1 MATTKPRITITLE
14 PRVYELLRSISENS
28 HQPMSAFVGELLS
41 ESIPVLERMAV
52 TFQQIVQ
59 VKDQQLQQIASAA
72 DDAQRSLEPVLQQV
86 LGQYDIFMADAGLS
100 GAVTVTE
107 NGSGSAGVVV
117 GATSDARPGA
127 TTSRPRTNRGATN
140 STPKARKPNT
150 GKASKGS

>member
-59 VKDQQLQQIASAA
+59 VKDQQLQQIASAV
-72 DDAQRSLEPVLQQV
+72 DDAQRSIEPVLQQV
-86 LGQYDIFMADAGLS
+86 IGQFDIFLDQSLTQKSKVG
-100 GAVTVTE
+100 
-107 NGSGSAGVVV
+107 V
-117 GATSDARPGA
+117 GAIEAGETPTAEEAFRPKSA
-127 TTSRPRTNRGATN
+127 TSRPRTNRGATN